1 LPGFIDGHNH
11 FLSGAYGKRGVRLV
25 GCKTREELLGRIR
38 EYVTKNPRKEA
49 YFGFGW
55 TFAAFT
61 DRDGT
66 RQDLDAICKDKPI
79 FLLNDDTHNAWFNT
93 KALDRAEIGKNA
105 PDPAP
110 GRSFF
115 KRGPDGSPSG
125 IAVEPESWQ
134 GMALAIGLL
143 GSKEMLGNCMERIFP
158 MLPAAGITAFHDMGI
173 WAPSLPEGYL
183 GFEMLLEWEKAGKL
197 PCRVAGVYG
206 IRDAGEMPGPHV
218 AALAQWRKKYRSDL
232 VRVTGLKIWA
242 DGTFSTYTGVQLEPY
257 ASKPETRGESGWTA
271 EVLGRWIDAAYAA
284 GFDVHIH
291 VQGDGSV
298 RRSLDAFEAVARKR
312 GPAGRRSVLHHLDVI
327 HPDDL
332 PRFKTLGLGGN
343 ATLEWLVSFWGDG
356 LKVLGPAK
364 VDKEYEIWT
373 RLIDRGVN
381 MTFGSDI
388 PGTDPEELPP
398 LYQMGV
404 ARARCVPGQTFRA
417 LPPLDRIP
425 TLEQMLAGYT
435 INGAYQMGLEDQI
448 GSLEAGKLADLVVLE
463 KNLFEVPANELY
475 RVKVLLTMMDG
486 RVVHLNRSA
495 GFVGALK
502 IP

>member
-1 LPGFIDGHNH
+1 
-11 FLSGAYGKRGVRLV
+11 
-25 GCKTREELLGRIR
+25 
-38 EYVTKNPRKEA
+38 
-49 YFGFGW
+49 
-55 TFAAFT
+55 
-61 DRDGT
+61 
-66 RQDLDAICKDKPI
+66 
-79 FLLNDDTHNAWFNT
+79 
-93 KALDRAEIGKNA
+93 
-105 PDPAP
+105 
-110 GRSFF
+110 
-115 KRGPDGSPSG
+115 
-125 IAVEPESWQ
+125 
-134 GMALAIGLL
+134 MALAIGLL

-343 ATLEWLVSFWGDG
+343 ATLEWLRKIRGQGTLLLFYSIMYPVPLSF
-356 LKVLGPAK
+356 P
-364 VDKEYEIWT
+364 
-373 RLIDRGVN
+373 R
-381 MTFGSDI
+381 
-388 PGTDPEELPP
+388 
-398 LYQMGV
+398 
-404 ARARCVPGQTFRA
+404 
-417 LPPLDRIP
+417 
-425 TLEQMLAGYT
+425 QMLAEDWAGTVTFDGQSLRAQVIAGQFDRQGPTEKLKGYLSSGRRFFQDRDT
-435 INGAYQMGLEDQI
+435 LRESEGLP
-448 GSLEAGKLADLVVLE
+448 GSVAVNQEP
-463 KNLFEVPANELY
+463 FE
-475 RVKVLLTMMDG
+475 T
-486 RVVHLNRSA
+486 
-495 GFVGALK
+495 LK
-502 IP
+502 IGHG